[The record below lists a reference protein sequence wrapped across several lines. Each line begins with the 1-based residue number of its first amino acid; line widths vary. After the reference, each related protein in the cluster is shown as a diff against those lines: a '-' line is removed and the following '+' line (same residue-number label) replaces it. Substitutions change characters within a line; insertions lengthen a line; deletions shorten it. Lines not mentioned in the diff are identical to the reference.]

1 MAESGHRG
9 DTTSN
14 ATLPKQGEAAA
25 GQARQTFAAGELFQQ
40 GSLQRGSL
48 QVSQKPGVGH
58 RNVSKY
64 ELPSEKQLGSP
75 LLVDS
80 TAYPWRDDS
89 EDCICSS
96 KWNSCSQLLQ
106 HYCLLEGCSYTG
118 RNSSFPLEI
127 VVFLEPAELVSSIL
141 AKASGHPGKKVE
153 AQLLVWCPIPLFWH
167 LCFSD
172 PSLFRSTLPNDAVVW
187 VYSVWQFS
195 WAEAIGELQTELPCS
210 APT

>member
-80 TAYPWRDDS
+80 TAYP
-89 EDCICSS
+89 
-96 KWNSCSQLLQ
+96 
-106 HYCLLEGCSYTG
+106 
-118 RNSSFPLEI
+118 
-127 VVFLEPAELVSSIL
+127 
-141 AKASGHPGKKVE
+141 
-153 AQLLVWCPIPLFWH
+153 
-167 LCFSD
+167 
-172 PSLFRSTLPNDAVVW
+172 
-187 VYSVWQFS
+187 
-195 WAEAIGELQTELPCS
+195 
-210 APT
+210 